1 MFDINSNQNI
11 FESDV
16 ISSGSS
22 PQIQRVVPKMITAMF
37 DGYPRESGDNFRV
50 VIHEKEK

>member
-1 MFDINSNQNI
+1 M

-37 DGYPRESGDNFRV
+37 DGYPRESGENFK
-50 VIHEKEK
+50 VIINEKKK